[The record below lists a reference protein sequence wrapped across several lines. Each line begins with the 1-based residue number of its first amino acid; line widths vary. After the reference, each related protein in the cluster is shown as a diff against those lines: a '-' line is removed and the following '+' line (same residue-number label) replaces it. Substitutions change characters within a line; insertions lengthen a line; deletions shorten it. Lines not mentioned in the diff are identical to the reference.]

1 PACPRCRVPKISG
14 WSTGRSKGCSD
25 DFSLDGKMK
34 GRSGWSGPSS
44 FRSRIPPREDS
55 GRSWK
60 GGGHGEPASPACAPV
75 MSRRPAMSI
84 ARMIQEHPDVAASG
98 AYNEALGLA
107 VRHAMHCAAIC
118 NSCADA
124 CSAEE
129 MDMRQC
135 IRTCLDCSDVCE
147 ATYRVATR

>member
-1 PACPRCRVPKISG
+1 
-14 WSTGRSKGCSD
+14 
-25 DFSLDGKMK
+25 
-34 GRSGWSGPSS
+34 
-44 FRSRIPPREDS
+44 
-55 GRSWK
+55 
-60 GGGHGEPASPACAPV
+60 
-75 MSRRPAMSI
+75 MSI
-84 ARMIQEHPDVAASG
+84 ERMIQEHPDVAASG

-147 ATYRVATR
+147 ATYRVATRRTGRNVELIRAILETCIRACEICEAECAKHDNPHCRRCAQMCRECAADCRAAADSLDVEVPELA